1 MPFVFPQRKRKVVR
15 IRVKNPYYCN
25 FVYIILSIFVIG
37 LPLMSSFLNSKALS
51 DLALP
56 NDSLYYIVSR
66 NNSLTY
72 LK

>member
-15 IRVKNPYYCN
+15 IRVKNPSYCN
-25 FVYIILSIFVIG
+25 FMSIILSIFVIG
-37 LPLMSSFLNSKALS
+37 LPLMYSFLNSKALS

-66 NNSLTY
+66 NDLLTF